1 MKLRRLLLLALLVPA
16 TFMAGISTRAA
27 MPLTSSQP
35 ADSTTAEET
44 AVLNSALREFH
55 AVGKAERKSR
65 LREARKMLRQYK
77 ATKKKGANPDGDIVF
92 LAILAVLLP
101 PLAVYLKEKTINK
114 RFWIDLLL
122 WFLFILPGIVFAML
136 IVFGV
141 I

>member
-1 MKLRRLLLLALLVPA
+1 MRQSRLLLLVLVI
-16 TFMAGISTRAA
+16 AGITLAGTSKASIPVTEPVRDSSLIPSPAA
-27 MPLTSSQP
+27 ISD
-35 ADSTTAEET
+35 A
-44 AVLNSALREFH
+44 LNEY
-55 AVGKAERKSR
+55 KSLSR
-65 LREARKMLRQYK
+65 PEKKMRQREARKLLHQYR
-77 ATKKKGANPDGDIVF
+77 ADKKRGTNPDGDIVF

>member
-1 MKLRRLLLLALLVPA
+1 MRQSRLLLLIPII
-16 TFMAGISTRAA
+16 AGIMLAGTSKASV
-27 MPLTSSQP
+27 PLTEP
-35 ADSTTAEET
+35 AGDSTIVPTQ
-44 AVLNSALREFH
+44 AVISDALNEYQSLSRP
-55 AVGKAERKSR
+55 ERKMR
-65 LREARKMLRQYK
+65 QREARKLLHQYRVDRK
-77 ATKKKGANPDGDIVF
+77 RGTNPDGDIVF

-122 WFLFILPGIVFAML
+122 WFLFILPGIVFALL

>member
-1 MKLRRLLLLALLVPA
+1 MRPQRLFLLIPLVLGIMLAGMNSKAALPLPVPV
-16 TFMAGISTRAA
+16 T
-27 MPLTSSQP
+27 
-35 ADSTTAEET
+35 DSTSNSREEVFT
-44 AVLNSALREFH
+44 LAVSEFH
-55 AVGKAERKSR
+55 SLPKPERKAR
-65 LREARKMLRQYK
+65 IREARKLLRQYK
-77 ATKKKGANPDGDIVF
+77 TDKKKAANPDGDIVF

-122 WFLFILPGIVFAML
+122 WFLFILPGIVFALL